1 MLFPRM
7 GFLRDG
13 ETHLSAEK
21 VLRRAW
27 QGVGVA
33 VVAALTLLLAN
44 PPGTPAPSQR
54 PAALAGVA
62 AQGPGTPAPSPQ
74 PSAASAQSA
83 AQPSVQSPAT
93 AAVMDP
99 RAATSRP
106 SPPTRQ
112 DEFVTVWDLPPGSL
126 VLNPASGRQEVLDP
140 EVARSAVLFGDSQ
153 SAGGQGVA
161 TGDTWVARG
170 LAAQGYTVRFVGAG
184 GIGFTART
192 AQSGN
197 YVDSLVSGQIKL
209 PYGNPALVVVQGGG
223 NDAGTGASDAAILA
237 NAERLL
243 RELKASYPTSKY
255 LFIGTL
261 ARGTPES
268 ARRTAVDALVGGFA
282 QRNGA
287 SFIGAGDWL
296 TRYGVANKMA
306 DGVHMN
312 AAGHQ
317 DLGRVLA
324 TQLERRGLRAPARK
338 G

>member
-1 MLFPRM
+1 M
-7 GFLRDG
+7 
-13 ETHLSAEK
+13 
-21 VLRRAW
+21 LRRVW

-33 VVAALTLLLAN
+33 IVAALTLLLTN
-44 PPGTPAPSQR
+44 LPGTPAPIQG

-62 AQGPGTPAPSPQ
+62 AQGPGAPAPTPQ
-74 PSAASAQSA
+74 PSATSVQPAVQPSDTAA
-83 AQPSVQSPAT
+83 AQEPRPAT
-93 AAVMDP
+93 G
-99 RAATSRP
+99 RP

-112 DEFVTVWDLPPGSL
+112 DEFITVWDLPPGSL

-153 SAGGQGVA
+153 SAGGKGVA

-184 GIGFTART
+184 GIGFTAKT

-287 SFIGAGDWL
+287 AFIGAGDWL

-317 DLGRVLA
+317 DLGKVLA
-324 TQLERRGLRAPARK
+324 TQLERRGLHAPARK